1 MPAPLLPA
9 VTWAAPA
16 VVLDDDDDEPEEEPD
31 EPDEPDEELELE
43 PDATVGG
50 EPVVTVVLLPEL
62 LEEEPPKVPEGAS
75 FLRTSLAAAW

>member
-16 VVLDDDDDEPEEEPD
+16 VVLDDDDEPEE